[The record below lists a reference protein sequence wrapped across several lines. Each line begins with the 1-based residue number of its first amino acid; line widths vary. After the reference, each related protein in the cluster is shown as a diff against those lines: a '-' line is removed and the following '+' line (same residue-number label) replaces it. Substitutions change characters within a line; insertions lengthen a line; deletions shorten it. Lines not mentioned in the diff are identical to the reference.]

1 MKIRTLSII
10 IVSFII
16 SSNTSARQLPTPE
29 EQKISNQQLI
39 YQQERQKATEEALS
53 SRAPKVSLSSPIKNV
68 KTIDF
73 PEEQFCFPIQYV
85 ELLERDNL
93 PFTIPL
99 NSLAKQAEGR
109 CLGGKG
115 LNLLMTE
122 LQNQLIGYGY
132 ITTRVLAPQQD
143 LNTGI
148 FKLLLL
154 KGTVQDIIYT
164 SDSDQYASLMT
175 TMPLKRGDLL
185 NLRAIE
191 QGLENLQRIPTAS
204 AQIELV
210 PGSGQGESNIIIKR
224 KQSKYWRLGLSFD
237 NSGTKDTGR
246 NQGGLTFYLDNPL
259 GLSDSFYVSGGH
271 DLEGRSKYGSK
282 NYIFSYSVPYG
293 YWLLDA
299 SIYGNTYH
307 QKISGIV
314 DYEYKGRS
322 KYYNLQLSRVL
333 HRNESQKTILSY
345 GVNMRESSNYLNDI
359 EIEIQH
365 RKTSNWQLGL
375 QHSHYIDNIVLYA
388 GAWYQKGV
396 RWFGAQEAPEEY
408 AKIGSALTDIFK
420 VNLSV
425 YVPFKLANQ
434 NFGYSFDYNGQMTR
448 RNKLTPPD
456 RFSIGSRWTVR
467 GFDGE
472 EMLSADNGWYV
483 RNELTWIAP
492 INQQWYLG
500 IDTGGVSGGNSE
512 KLSGKRLIGSVVGV
526 RGRQFGI
533 YYDMFAG
540 VPIYKPK
547 KFDTN
552 HLTLG
557 FYFNWTY

>member
-73 PEEQFCFPIQYV
+73 PEEQFCFLIQHV

>member
-10 IVSFII
+10 VVSFII

-73 PEEQFCFPIQYV
+73 PEEQFCFPIQHV

-154 KGTVQDIIYT
+154 KGTVQDIMYT

-512 KLSGKRLIGSVVGV
+512 KLSGKRLIGSVIGV

>member
-73 PEEQFCFPIQYV
+73 PEEQFCFPIQHV

>member
-16 SSNTSARQLPTPE
+16 SSNTNARQLPTPE

-73 PEEQFCFPIQYV
+73 PEEQFCFPIQHV

>member
-1 MKIRTLSII
+1 MKIRMLSII

-73 PEEQFCFPIQYV
+73 PEEQFCFPIQHV

-512 KLSGKRLIGSVVGV
+512 KLSGKRLIGSVIGV

>member
-16 SSNTSARQLPTPE
+16 SSNTIARQLPTPE

-73 PEEQFCFPIQYV
+73 PEEQFCFPIQHV

>member
-73 PEEQFCFPIQYV
+73 PEEQFCFPIQHV

-148 FKLLLL
+148 FKLLLF

>member
-16 SSNTSARQLPTPE
+16 SSNTSARQLPTQE

-73 PEEQFCFPIQYV
+73 PEEEFCFPIQHV

-154 KGTVQDIIYT
+154 KGTVQDIVYT

-175 TMPLKRGDLL
+175 TMPLKKGDLL

-359 EIEIQH
+359 EIDIQH

-408 AKIGSALTDIFK
+408 AKVGSALTDIFK

-512 KLSGKRLIGSVVGV
+512 KLSGKRLIGSVIGV

>member
-73 PEEQFCFPIQYV
+73 PEEQFCFPIQHV

-154 KGTVQDIIYT
+154 KGTVQDIMYT

>member
-73 PEEQFCFPIQYV
+73 PEEQFCFPIQHV

-512 KLSGKRLIGSVVGV
+512 KLSGKRLIGSVIGV

>member
-73 PEEQFCFPIQYV
+73 PEEQFCFPIQHV

-154 KGTVQDIIYT
+154 KGTVQDIMYT

-512 KLSGKRLIGSVVGV
+512 KLSGKRLIGSVIGV

>member
-16 SSNTSARQLPTPE
+16 SSNTSARQLPTPQ

-73 PEEQFCFPIQYV
+73 PEEQFCFPIQHV

>member
-73 PEEQFCFPIQYV
+73 PEEQFCFPIQHV

-345 GVNMRESSNYLNDI
+345 GVNMRESSNYLNAI

>member
-73 PEEQFCFPIQYV
+73 PEEQFCFPIQHV

-154 KGTVQDIIYT
+154 KGTVQDIMYT

-259 GLSDSFYVSGGH
+259 GLSDSFYVLGGH

-512 KLSGKRLIGSVVGV
+512 KLSGKRLIGSVIGV

>member
-16 SSNTSARQLPTPE
+16 SSNTSARQLPTQE

-73 PEEQFCFPIQYV
+73 PEEEFCFPIQHV

-154 KGTVQDIIYT
+154 KGTVQDIVYT

-359 EIEIQH
+359 EIDIQH

-408 AKIGSALTDIFK
+408 AKVGSALTDIFK

-512 KLSGKRLIGSVVGV
+512 KLSGKRLIGSVIGV